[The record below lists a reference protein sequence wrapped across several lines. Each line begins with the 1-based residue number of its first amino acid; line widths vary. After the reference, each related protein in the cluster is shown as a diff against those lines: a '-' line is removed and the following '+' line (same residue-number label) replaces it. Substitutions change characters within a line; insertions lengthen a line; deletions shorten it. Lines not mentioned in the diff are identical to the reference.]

1 MGKVDD
7 YTRGRADGM
16 MLARKIVAEGG
27 LEDLDKEIRFRNI
40 TDINLG
46 ISRKELEKATVKI
59 KTRTLDTVLV
69 LATATLHDEFGY
81 GPKRCKRFIDR
92 MNLKAECIMDD
103 MATWVDY
110 IETIREELG
119 IEMTIRPND

>member
-7 YTRGRADGM
+7 YARGRADGM
-16 MLARKIVAEGG
+16 TLARKIVAEGG
-27 LEDLDKEIRFRNI
+27 LEELDKEIRFRNVI
-40 TDINLG
+40 GINLG
-46 ISRKELEKATVKI
+46 ISRKELENATVKI
-59 KTRTLDTVLV
+59 KARTLDTVLV
-69 LATATLHDEFGY
+69 LATATLRDEFGY
-81 GPKRCKRFIDR
+81 GSKRCGRFIER

-103 MATWVDY
+103 MATWDDY